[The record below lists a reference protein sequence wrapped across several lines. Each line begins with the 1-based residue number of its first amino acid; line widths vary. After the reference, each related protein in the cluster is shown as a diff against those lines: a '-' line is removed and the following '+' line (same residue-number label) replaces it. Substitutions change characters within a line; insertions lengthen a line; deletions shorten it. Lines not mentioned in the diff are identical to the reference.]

1 LESFFEQSLT
11 FLTKKT
17 KVFGELY
24 HPSLT
29 IRHLQRR
36 RAGYVQG
43 HDPLVCGLYR
53 GTRDWKSFFVVT
65 GYGVRDGAEET
76 VVIFVERHF
85 QTFLNPLYASVNVF
99 RRERKYKRGGSERSQ
114 RSRLL
119 KSFVFC
125 VAVFA

>member
-1 LESFFEQSLT
+1 M
-11 FLTKKT
+11 
-17 KVFGELY
+17 
-24 HPSLT
+24 

-43 HDPLVCGLYR
+43 HDPLVYGLYR
-53 GTRDWKSFFVVT
+53 GTRDWKSFFIVT